1 MKKFKEV
8 GVEEA
13 QVTAQDGFGQLAV
26 VQCQDVAND
35 QVIRCDDVVVP
46 FGRIVNHIATVA
58 EQLELD
64 LLVQVGQ

>member
-1 MKKFKEV
+1 M

-26 VQCQDVAND
+26 VQCQDVADD

-46 FGRIVNHIATVA
+46 FGRIVNHVA
-58 EQLELD
+58 AVTEQLELD